1 MRPNPI
7 DLPDFDYVVTRA
19 DGRGFDLAV
28 EVCCERCAGPSLVLT
43 GATVARVPHGAR
55 RLDFALPCDCPT
67 WRDHA
72 VTVARGVGFLAACV
86 VTYAALIVIMA
97 L

>member
-1 MRPNPI
+1 MPAP
-7 DLPDFDYVVTRA
+7 LPDFDYVITRP

-28 EVCCERCAGPSLVLT
+28 EVCCERCDGPSLVLT

-67 WRDHA
+67 WTDHA
-72 VTVARGVGFLAACV
+72 VTLAKGAGFIAACAIGYV
-86 VTYAALIVIMA
+86 FIVGIM
-97 L
+97 LL